1 MIKGM
6 ESQLVTVVGD
16 GISLSV
22 KPKRRNRM
30 WGDGGKHVLEERE
43 ESRTQIWE
51 LQS

>member
-1 MIKGM
+1 MSKGM

-22 KPKRRNRM
+22 ERKRRNWM
-30 WGDGGKHVLEERE
+30 WGDGGKHVLEERK